1 MRCKGCNYELW
12 NLPPGDCPECGKPW
26 RFEDFQFRREFVQ
39 FLCPHCD
46 RSYPGAYIASLA
58 SPHAFTCTGCQSA
71 IELGQ
76 MCARP
81 AEGTDGSQAMQQHFV
96 WSDRRQVGRWRAF
109 WRVIGYSLGTP
120 SRIGNTMTQKRNLR
134 GALWFSFLCL
144 ISTSL
149 NCGSGLLV
157 TLLLPNFIVIRSQAP
172 SASAEIF
179 TKVLGVFAFSV
190 AGVLAQQLFFLVW
203 GLITHAVIR
212 ITGRSHHALGH
223 TLSATQYCA
232 GTFIICAVP
241 ICGFYFPLISLVWMA
256 VAMVSALAAL
266 HKISRWRTAFAVL
279 APPVVMISVSVW
291 FVYSTVVGFWN
302 IYNSRTPM
310 NFPPMPTNSQPIVAP
325 NTPTNTPSSA
335 PPDATEVETDPAAT
349 AQTTSQPIDAPT
361 KNPDPVIAAPTPTQS
376 PTQDPAAP
384 NPPKNTSSDSAA
396 ILNITHGI

>member
-1 MRCKGCNYELW
+1 MRCRGCNYELW
-12 NLPPGDCPECGKPW
+12 NLPPGDCPECGKAW
-26 RFEDFQFRREFVQ
+26 RFEDFHFRREFVQ

-46 RSYPGAYIASLA
+46 CTYPGEYIASLA
-58 SPHAFTCTGCQSA
+58 LPYTFTCTGCQSA

-81 AEGTDGSQAMQQHFV
+81 ADGIDGSQAMQLDFV

-109 WRVIGYSLGTP
+109 WRVVGYSLGTP
-120 SRIGNTMTQKRNLR
+120 SRIGNTMTQKRGLR

-144 ISTSL
+144 NFAGFNWLIFITIAFW
-149 NCGSGLLV
+149 
-157 TLLLPNFIVIRSQAP
+157 LPSFTGRSQSFRGVEFIA
-172 SASAEIF
+172 
-179 TKVLGVFAFSV
+179 VLVFLAVFV
-190 AGVLAQQLFFLVW
+190 GLVLAQQLFFLVW
-203 GLITHAVIR
+203 GLITHALIR
-212 ITGRSHHALGH
+212 MTGRARHAIGH
-223 TLSATQYCA
+223 TLSATQFCA

-241 ICGFYFPLISLVWMA
+241 LCGFYFSLISFVWMA

-291 FVYSTVVGFWN
+291 LVYPTVVGFWN

-325 NTPTNTPSSA
+325 NTPINPPSSA
-335 PPDATEVETDPAAT
+335 PTDATEVETDPAAT
-349 AQTTSQPIDAPT
+349 SQPIDAPT
-361 KNPDPVIAAPTPTQS
+361 ANPDPVSADPTLAPT

>member
-1 MRCKGCNYELW
+1 MHCRGCNYELW
-12 NLPPGDCPECGKPW
+12 NLPPGDCPECGKAW
-26 RFEDFQFRREFVQ
+26 CFEDFQFRREFVQ

-81 AEGTDGSQAMQQHFV
+81 TEGTDSAQAIQQDFV

-120 SRIGNTMTQKRNLR
+120 SRIGNTMTQKRGLL

-144 ISTSL
+144 NFAGLNWLVLISITFWLPSFT
-149 NCGSGLLV
+149 GSQSFRMVSEKFIAVLVVLAISVGL
-157 TLLLPNFIVIRSQAP
+157 
-172 SASAEIF
+172 
-179 TKVLGVFAFSV
+179 
-190 AGVLAQQLFFLVW
+190 VLAQQLFFLVW
-203 GLITHAVIR
+203 GLITHALIR
-212 ITGRSHHALGH
+212 MTGRSRRPLGH

-241 ICGFYFPLISLVWMA
+241 ICGFSFSLISLVWMT

-291 FVYSTVVGFWN
+291 FVYSTVVGIWD
-302 IYNSRTPM
+302 IYNSRNSRTPI
-310 NFPPMPTNSQPIVAP
+310 NFPPMPTNSQPIVSP
-325 NTPTNTPSSA
+325 NTPINTPSSA
-335 PPDATEVETDPAAT
+335 PTDATEVETDPAAT
-349 AQTTSQPIDAPT
+349 SQPIDQST
-361 KNPDPVIAAPTPTQS
+361 KNPDPVITDPTSTQS
-376 PTQDPAAP
+376 PTQDPAEP
-384 NPPKNTSSDSAA
+384 NPPKNTSSDTAA
-396 ILNITHGI
+396 ILIITHGI

>member
-1 MRCKGCNYELW
+1 MRCRGCNYELW
-12 NLPPGDCPECGKPW
+12 NLPPGDCPECGKAW
-26 RFEDFQFRREFVQ
+26 RFEDFHFRREFVQ

-46 RSYPGAYIASLA
+46 CAYPGEYIASLA
-58 SPHAFTCTGCQSA
+58 LPYAFTCTGCQSA

-81 AEGTDGSQAMQQHFV
+81 AEGIDGSQAMQLDFV

-109 WRVIGYSLGTP
+109 WRVVGYSLGTP
-120 SRIGNTMTQKRNLR
+120 SRIGNTMTQKRGLR

-144 ISTSL
+144 NFAGFNWLIFITIAFW
-149 NCGSGLLV
+149 
-157 TLLLPNFIVIRSQAP
+157 LPSFTGRSQSFRGVEFIA
-172 SASAEIF
+172 
-179 TKVLGVFAFSV
+179 VLVFLAVFV
-190 AGVLAQQLFFLVW
+190 GLVLAQQLFFLVW
-203 GLITHAVIR
+203 GLITHALIR
-212 ITGRSHHALGH
+212 MTGRARRAIGH
-223 TLSATQYCA
+223 TLSATQFCA
-232 GTFIICAVP
+232 GTFIICAIP
-241 ICGFYFPLISLVWMA
+241 ICGFYFSLISFVWMA

-291 FVYSTVVGFWN
+291 FVYSTVIGFWN

-325 NTPTNTPSSA
+325 NTPINPPSSA
-335 PPDATEVETDPAAT
+335 PTDATEVETDPAAT
-349 AQTTSQPIDAPT
+349 SQLIDAPT
-361 KNPDPVIAAPTPTQS
+361 ANPDPVSADPTSAPS

>member
-1 MRCKGCNYELW
+1 MRCRGCNYELW

-26 RFEDFQFRREFVQ
+26 RFEDFRFHREFVQ

-46 RSYPGAYIASLA
+46 CAYPGEYIASLA
-58 SPHAFTCTGCQSA
+58 SPHEFTCTGCQSA
-71 IELGQ
+71 IQLNQ

-81 AEGTDGSQAMQQHFV
+81 IEGIDGSQAMQEEFV
-96 WSDRRQVGRWRAF
+96 WIERRRVGRWRAF
-109 WRVIGYSLGTP
+109 WRVVGYSLGAP
-120 SRIGNTMTQKRNLR
+120 SRIGNTMTQKRGLR

-144 ISTSL
+144 NFAGFNWLIFITIAFW
-149 NCGSGLLV
+149 
-157 TLLLPNFIVIRSQAP
+157 LPSFTGRSQSFRGVEFIA
-172 SASAEIF
+172 
-179 TKVLGVFAFSV
+179 VLVFLAVFV
-190 AGVLAQQLFFLVW
+190 GLVLAQQLFFLVW
-203 GLITHAVIR
+203 GLITHALIR
-212 ITGRSHHALGH
+212 INGPSRHAIGH

-241 ICGFYFPLISLVWMA
+241 LCGFYFSLISLVWMA

-291 FVYSTVVGFWN
+291 FVYSTVIGFWN

-325 NTPTNTPSSA
+325 NTPINPPSSA
-335 PPDATEVETDPAAT
+335 PTDATEVETDPAAT
-349 AQTTSQPIDAPT
+349 SQLIDAPT
-361 KNPDPVIAAPTPTQS
+361 ANPDPVSADPTSAPS

>member
-1 MRCKGCNYELW
+1 MHCRGCNYELW

-26 RFEDFQFRREFVQ
+26 RFEDFQFHREFVQ

-71 IELGQ
+71 IELSQ

-81 AEGTDGSQAMQQHFV
+81 AEGTDGSQAMQQEFV
-96 WSDRRQVGRWRAF
+96 WSDRRRVGRWRAF

-120 SRIGNTMTQKRNLR
+120 SRIGNTMTQKGDLR

-149 NCGSGLLV
+149 NWILIFLVGFLMTLFTGSRG
-157 TLLLPNFIVIRSQAP
+157 P
-172 SASAEIF
+172 SPLASAAMF
-179 TKVLGVFAFSV
+179 TTVLGVLAFSV
-190 AGVLAQQLFFLVW
+190 AVVLGQQLFFLVW
-203 GLITHAVIR
+203 GLITHALIR
-212 ITGRSHHALGH
+212 INGRSHHALGH

-241 ICGFYFPLISLVWMA
+241 ICGFYFSLISLVWMA
-256 VAMVSALAAL
+256 VAMVSALATL

-279 APPVVMISVSVW
+279 APLVVIVWVSVW
-291 FVYSTVVGFWN
+291 FIYEMFVAAFGLVNNST
-302 IYNSRTPM
+302 TPM
-310 NFPPMPTNSQPIVAP
+310 NFPPIPPNSPAIVAP
-325 NTPTNTPSSA
+325 TVPDASSSA
-335 PPDATEVETDPAAT
+335 PSDATEVETDPAAT
-349 AQTTSQPIDAPT
+349 SQTIGEPT
-361 KNPDPVIAAPTPTQS
+361 KNPNLVITNPTPT

-384 NPPKNTSSDSAA
+384 NPSKNTSSDSAA

>member
-1 MRCKGCNYELW
+1 MRCRGCNYELW
-12 NLPPGDCPECGKPW
+12 NLPPGDCPECGKAW
-26 RFEDFQFRREFVQ
+26 RFEDFHFRREFVQ
-39 FLCPHCD
+39 FICPHCD
-46 RSYPGAYIASLA
+46 CAYPGEYIASLA
-58 SPHAFTCTGCQSA
+58 LPYAFTCTGCQSA

-81 AEGTDGSQAMQQHFV
+81 ADGIDGSQAMQQDFV
-96 WSDRRQVGRWRAF
+96 WSDRRRVGRWRAF

-120 SRIGNTMTQKRNLR
+120 SRIGNTMTQKRGLR

-144 ISTSL
+144 FFASFNWLVFISAGILIPIYIIGQRNSVFTIVL
-149 NCGSGLLV
+149 IALAFFLGLM
-157 TLLLPNFIVIRSQAP
+157 
-172 SASAEIF
+172 
-179 TKVLGVFAFSV
+179 
-190 AGVLAQQLFFLVW
+190 LALQLFLVVW
-203 GLITHAVIR
+203 GLITHALIR
-212 ITGRSHHALGH
+212 MTGRTRRPLGH

-232 GTFIICAVP
+232 GTFIICAIP
-241 ICGFYFPLISLVWMA
+241 ICGFYFSLISFMWMA

-291 FVYSTVVGFWN
+291 FVYPTVVGFWN
-302 IYNSRTPM
+302 NLPSRTPM

-325 NTPTNTPSSA
+325 NTPTNPPSSA
-335 PPDATEVETDPAAT
+335 PTNATEVETDPAAT
-349 AQTTSQPIDAPT
+349 STTSQPINAPT
-361 KNPDPVIAAPTPTQS
+361 ANPDPVITDPAPS

>member
-1 MRCKGCNYELW
+1 MRCRGCNYELW
-12 NLPPGDCPECGKPW
+12 NLPPGDCPECGKAW
-26 RFEDFQFRREFVQ
+26 RFEDFHFRREFVQ

-46 RSYPGAYIASLA
+46 CTYPGEYIASLA
-58 SPHAFTCTGCQSA
+58 LPYAFTCTGCQSA

-81 AEGTDGSQAMQQHFV
+81 ADGIDGSQAMQLDFV

-109 WRVIGYSLGTP
+109 WRVVGYSLGTP
-120 SRIGNTMTQKRNLR
+120 SRIGNTMTQKRGLR

-144 ISTSL
+144 NFAGFNWLIFITIAFW
-149 NCGSGLLV
+149 
-157 TLLLPNFIVIRSQAP
+157 LPSFTGRSQSFRGVEFIA
-172 SASAEIF
+172 
-179 TKVLGVFAFSV
+179 VLVFLAVFV
-190 AGVLAQQLFFLVW
+190 GLVLAQQLFFLVW
-203 GLITHAVIR
+203 GLITHALIR
-212 ITGRSHHALGH
+212 MTGRARHAIGH
-223 TLSATQYCA
+223 TLSATQFCA

-241 ICGFYFPLISLVWMA
+241 LCGFYFSLISFVWMA

-291 FVYSTVVGFWN
+291 LVYPTVVGFWN

-325 NTPTNTPSSA
+325 NTPINPPSSA
-335 PPDATEVETDPAAT
+335 PTDATEVETDPAAT
-349 AQTTSQPIDAPT
+349 STTSQPIDAPT
-361 KNPDPVIAAPTPTQS
+361 ANPDPVITDPAPT